1 MPLTVERFEKPIT
14 RTVRLDYLL
23 SLPAGYGDEPRRGW
37 PLILFLHGA
46 GERGDDIERV
56 RTHGI
61 PKVVDAGAEMPFI
74 TVSPQCPMG
83 TLWAAQMDALD
94 ALLQE
99 IVARHAVDTARIYLT
114 GLSMGGNGTW
124 HLAAAYPDR
133 FAAIAPVCGWGDFF
147 AGFPKRVCRL
157 RQVPVWAF
165 HGAQDTVVPL
175 AGSQVLVDKLQECGG
190 DVRLTIYPDA
200 AHDSW
205 TETYDNPGLYTWFL
219 SHTTKGNTASHS

>member
-1 MPLTVERFEKPIT
+1 MPLTAERFEQPIT

-23 SLPAGYGDEPRRGW
+23 SLPAGYGDEPERRW

-46 GERGDDIERV
+46 GERGDDINRV

-83 TLWAAQMDALD
+83 TLWAAQLDALD

-99 IVARHAVDTARIYLT
+99 IVARHAVDTASVYLT

-124 HLAAAYPDR
+124 HFAAAYPDR

-147 AGFPKRVCRL
+147 AGFPERVCL
-157 RQVPVWAF
+157 LKHVPVWAF

-175 AGSQVLVDKLQECGG
+175 AGSQVLVDKILECGG

-205 TETYDNPGLYTWFL
+205 TETYDNPELYTWFL
-219 SHTTKGNTASHS
+219 SHTTTGNTASHS